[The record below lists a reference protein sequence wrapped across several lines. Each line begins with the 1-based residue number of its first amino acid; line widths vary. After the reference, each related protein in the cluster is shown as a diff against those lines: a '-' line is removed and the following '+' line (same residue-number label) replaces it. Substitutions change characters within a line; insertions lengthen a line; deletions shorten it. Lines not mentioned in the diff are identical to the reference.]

1 MCAIAVYVRIR
12 ARINFDTDSG
22 IRLLSARL
30 FSPHILRPHGS
41 QPGYSHLR
49 YSSAHRHNLGIVFA
63 HHSVRNL
70 RAPPCL
76 TLNRDE
82 RFVGRPHR
90 RRWRECVGVS
100 KRIVLCFDGEW
111 DRPPDPGVWPS
122 AVTAATTPRR
132 SGPERP
138 SHRETNV
145 YHLYRSILLRTEK
158 GLQQQ
163 RWYDPGTGMT
173 WFHRFRDGSF
183 GYGLDR
189 TILLSYA
196 YLAATYEPGD
206 ELFLYGFSRG
216 AYTARSLV
224 GLLATVGLPSVTLL
238 NQDLVKF
245 TRETANL
252 VAGKTTETPD
262 LTDCLDQMILDSS
275 GSVMDDAYRRYRSTQ
290 PDTESSRA
298 AASRRRG
305 FQGVSITFLGLWD
318 TVGPLGIPT
327 NALKWLNEP
336 RYNFHDTELSPIVRR
351 AYHALAIDEHRADH
365 NATLWTSPA
374 RTDQLIEQ
382 RWFAGA
388 HGDLGG
394 TYPERGLAD
403 IPLAWMLQI
412 SRMNG
417 LAIDRH
423 ALQGKI
429 DALSPVHDSFGE
441 SFVGLRKWIHSRFY
455 RPVMQTGT
463 NTEVLDGS
471 VHTRLL
477 QTHSYRPKNEGL
489 SNLLTFR

>member
-1 MCAIAVYVRIR
+1 MAYDLIV
-12 ARINFDTDSG
+12 
-22 IRLLSARL
+22 LLSGYFRAH
-30 FSPHILRPHGS
+30 PHNR
-41 QPGYSHLR
+41 
-49 YSSAHRHNLGIVFA
+49 GIMFA
-63 HHSVRNL
+63 HHSIRNL
-70 RAPPCL
+70 LPPTCL
-76 TLNRDE
+76 PLNRDK
-82 RFVGRPHR
+82 RNTGRAHIK
-90 RRWRECVGVS
+90 RWGESACVP
-100 KRIVLCFDGEW
+100 KRIILCFDGEW

-122 AVTAATTPRR
+122 AASAVRTPRR
-132 SGPERP
+132 SGLECP
-138 SHRETNV
+138 SRRETNV
-145 YHLYRSILLRTEK
+145 SHLYRSILPRTEQ
-158 GLQQQ
+158 GLVQQ
-163 RWYDPGTGMT
+163 RWYDSGTSMA
-173 WFHRFRDGSF
+173 WFDRFQAGSF

-216 AYTARSLV
+216 AYTARTLV
-224 GLLATVGLPSVTLL
+224 GLLANIGLPSGTLL
-238 NQDLVKF
+238 NQDLVTF

-252 VAGKTTETPD
+252 AAGNTTEMHD
-262 LTDCLDQMILDSS
+262 LTECLGQMILSRS
-275 GSVMDDAYRRYRSTQ
+275 GYVIADAYRRYRSTQ
-290 PDTESSRA
+290 ADIDSSRA
-298 AASRRRG
+298 VASRRRG
-305 FQGVSITFLGLWD
+305 FQGVSVSLLGLWD

-351 AYHALAIDEHRADH
+351 AYHALAIDEHRANY

-374 RTDQLIEQ
+374 RTSQFIEQ

-394 TYPERGLAD
+394 TYPERGLANV
-403 IPLAWMLQI
+403 PLAWMLHI

-417 LAIDRH
+417 LAIDRRT
-423 ALQGKI
+423 LQGKI
-429 DALSPVHDSFGE
+429 DALSPAHDSFGE

-463 NTEVLDGS
+463 NTEVLDES

-489 SNLLTFR
+489 SSLLTFR